1 MKVVKEHPLLGRTS
15 VRSVSTIVFAL
26 GLLASDPALLAQ
38 GGRTSEHWVGTW
50 ATVPVA
56 RCPGQPAGVGP
67 QGQASGLC
75 GSRVQT
81 TEPPRTAPPAQ
92 ALLPVLSNQTL
103 RQIVHTSLGG
113 DRIRIVLTNVYG
125 TVPVTVG
132 AAHVALREKD
142 AAIASKSGRALTFG
156 GNAAATIPP
165 GAVIFSDP
173 VMLTVPPLADLAI
186 DIYLP
191 GDAGATTSPLTVHAG
206 TGSLQ
211 TNYISPAG
219 NHAGSANMPVQA
231 TTLAW
236 LFLARV
242 EVMAPEAAGAIVT
255 LGDSITDGSRST
267 PDTNSRWPDHLAR
280 RLAAQNIKMGVLN
293 AGFSGNRLLSDGNS
307 VGALARFDRDV
318 LAQTGATHVIVLE
331 GINDLGF
338 AGQNP
343 RPGAADLIA
352 AHRQLIARAH
362 AHGLKIYG
370 ATLTPF
376 GGTTIANYW
385 TAEGEAARQ
394 ALNEW
399 IRTSHAYDGVIDF
412 EAVVRDPSDQGKYL
426 ARYDSGDHLH
436 PGDAGYQAIANAID
450 LELFKRD

>member
-1 MKVVKEHPLLGRTS
+1 MKMLKGPLSLGRTS
-15 VRSVSTIVFAL
+15 TRSVASVVFAL
-26 GLLASDPALLAQ
+26 LFLGSLPTLLAQ

-50 ATVPVA
+50 ATAAVA
-56 RCPGQPAGVGP
+56 RCPGQPAGLAP
-67 QGQASGLC
+67 QGLASGLC
-75 GSRVQT
+75 GSRNQT
-81 TEPPRTAPPAQ
+81 TAPPQTPQPAQ
-92 ALLPVLSNQTL
+92 AVLPVLVNQTV

-113 DRIRIVLTNVYG
+113 NRIRIVLTNAFG

-142 AAIASKSGRALTFG
+142 AAIIPKSGRALTFG
-156 GNAAATIPP
+156 GNAAATIPA

-173 VMLTVPPLADLAI
+173 VTLTVPALADLAI

-191 GDAGATTSPLTVHAG
+191 GDTGATTSPITVHAG

-211 TNYISPAG
+211 TNYLSPMG
-219 NHAGSANMPVQA
+219 NHAGSGDMPVQA

-242 EVMAPEAAGAIVT
+242 EVTAPENAGAIVT

-267 PDTNSRWPDHLAR
+267 PDTNNRWPDHLAR
-280 RLAAQNIKMGVLN
+280 RLAAQNIKMAVLN

-331 GINDLGF
+331 GINDLGL

-343 RPGAADLIA
+343 RPAAADLIA

-376 GGTTIANYW
+376 TGTTIANYW
-385 TAEGEAARQ
+385 TPEGEATRQ
-394 ALNEW
+394 ALNKW
-399 IRTSHAYDGVIDF
+399 IRSSNEYDAVIDF
-412 EAVVRDPSDQGKYL
+412 EAIVRDPSDQRKYL
-426 ARYDSGDHLH
+426 AHYDSGDHLH
-436 PGDAGYQAIANAID
+436 PGDTGYQAIANAID
-450 LELFKRD
+450 LKLFKRD